1 MRVEVLGAERRRRW
15 GDQKKLDIVMSIG
28 IDGATVTDVAQKYD
42 VTRQQIYSWRRE
54 LKKKGLLLSS
64 QEAVFLPIEMSSE
77 QIGGAVNDALDAS
90 PSMIELHLR
99 CGRRLCFGSQVEGAV
114 LTRLIRA
121 VEQA

>member
-28 IDGATVTDVAQKYD
+28 IGGATVTDVAQRYD
-42 VTRQQIYSWRRE
+42 VTRQQIYTWRRE

-64 QEAVFLPIEMSSE
+64 REAVFLPVDMGSE
-77 QIGGAVNDALDAS
+77 QIPSGVSDDADAS
-90 PSMIELHLR
+90 SSMIELHLR
-99 CGRRLCFGSQVEGAV
+99 CGRSLRFTSTLEDTV
-114 LTRLIRA
+114 LARPIRT

>member
-28 IDGATVTDVAQKYD
+28 IGGATVTDVAQRYD
-42 VTRQQIYSWRRE
+42 VTRQQIYTWRRE

-64 QEAVFLPIEMSSE
+64 REAVFLPVDMGSE
-77 QIGGAVNDALDAS
+77 QIPSGVSDDADAS
-90 PSMIELHLR
+90 SSMIELHLR
-99 CGRRLCFGSQVEGAV
+99 CGRSLRFTSTLEDTV
-114 LTRLIRA
+114 LARLIRT

>member
-64 QEAVFLPIEMSSE
+64 QEAVFLPWSAPHFT
-77 QIGGAVNDALDAS
+77 GHVG
-90 PSMIELHLR
+90 
-99 CGRRLCFGSQVEGAV
+99 
-114 LTRLIRA
+114 
-121 VEQA
+121 